1 MNMLRDQV
9 LEKIKRDEIRPVA
22 SGFFVLRRWIGWGL
36 VVALLVFSTLA
47 TAFAV
52 HIVLEIDWEAFRHT
66 EVSGV
71 RAVLMSIPFLWLL
84 LTIGFLLVAS
94 VIMRKTGRGYRYPLG
109 ILLLVFPFISTA
121 TGFSI
126 EHSRFDEPIE
136 KFFLGDLSQ
145 PEPWQRLLPSAEQQ
159 WAQPENG
166 LLGGAVIQVNEKE
179 ETLKLEDREKN
190 EWEVDFQDAAI
201 ESGVELA
208 PQTRVNMIGTE
219 TGPSEFEAVVIKQPK
234 SHRENKEQG
243 NESYEQREQEESEAS
258 VRRESEREEKELH
271 EEDREDHEEDVE
283 EREDEDHEVE
293 KEEDHEDEE

>member
-9 LEKIKRDEIRPVA
+9 LEKIKREEIRPVA
-22 SGFFVLRRWIGWGL
+22 SGYFVLRRWIGWGL

-109 ILLLVFPFISTA
+109 ILLLVFPLISTA

-166 LLGGAVIQVNEKE
+166 LLGGAVIEVDAEQ
-179 ETLKLEDREKN
+179 ETLMLEDREKK
-190 EWEVDFQDAAI
+190 EWEVDFREAAI
-201 ESGVELA
+201 ESNIDLQ
-208 PQTRVNMIGTE
+208 PNTQVNMIGTE

-258 VRRESEREEKELH
+258 VQRESKREEKELH
-271 EEDREDHEEDVE
+271 EEDEEDHDEEEEEEDDRDQE
-283 EREDEDHEVE
+283 YE
-293 KEEDHEDEE
+293 HEDEE